1 MKGEYQM
8 SEKLDQEKKVELDKA
23 LTELDVLATKDKS
36 IFRVDSETFRFE
48 NTFHF
53 IDIEKERNTIM
64 ENLKEKCIDMLG
76 FSAPD
81 RM

>member
-8 SEKLDQEKKVELDKA
+8 SEKVEKKIELDKA

-48 NTFHF
+48 N
-53 IDIEKERNTIM
+53 IENAS
-64 ENLKEKCIDMLG
+64 N
-76 FSAPD
+76 
-81 RM
+81 